1 MKNALLIICFILTQV
16 SGVSGVVANDLDD
29 LRQELKNLPD
39 SSKLIKLNE
48 LLYQNNRNRVFKTY
62 ADLLLEEARRQK
74 NDFYKG
80 NALLSIMRYY
90 YSKNPDSLRFYLK
103 QAEPIYLAT
112 NRIEDLCRAK
122 GWNIYTLISGGTH
135 DQVIGEVESL
145 KELATR
151 LNYPE
156 GVDMANQALASFYFN
171 IGLKDEGIRLCNEIL
186 QGMEERGA
194 SRVRRFY
201 LLRLLLNQKPEQEY
215 LFKLDTCIKNC
226 EEEGITQ
233 LDAEHS
239 LTYLKHAYH
248 LYSVQYYIA
257 CKDSSQAY
265 FHLQKL
271 GELEKRYNM
280 NTERIMA
287 QFLWMS
293 YYNLVGE
300 YDKALV
306 IIDQLKHILLSN
318 KRYND
323 WVTVEAIR
331 ADIYYKMGRGME
343 SAKAYRDSKA
353 VHDSVIQAQYYED
366 LAKLRTQ
373 REVDK
378 LELQS
383 RKLELEAEKSRVR
396 SWIFGSGAIILLLL
410 CGVLGFLAYS
420 RHRYGARLK
429 IAKEKAEEADHLK
442 SAFLANMNHEIRTP
456 LNAIVG
462 FSQVIAEESDI
473 ETRREFAKIIQ
484 NNNELLQRLIEDVL
498 DISKIESNTLTF
510 VLTDQDLQA
519 LMKDLY
525 SIMSLR
531 ISENVELQLDDCP
544 RFTLRTD
551 RNRLTQVLANLLTN
565 AIKHTHE
572 GYIRFGYK
580 VAAGEICFYVA
591 DTGEGIPEDQL
602 EHVFDRFVKLTEWTT
617 GVGLGLAISK
627 ALVAKLG
634 GRMEVCSKQGEGSTF
649 SVIFPV

>member
-1 MKNALLIICFILTQV
+1 M
-16 SGVSGVVANDLDD
+16 
-29 LRQELKNLPD
+29 
-39 SSKLIKLNE
+39 
-48 LLYQNNRNRVFKTY
+48 
-62 ADLLLEEARRQK
+62 
-74 NDFYKG
+74 
-80 NALLSIMRYY
+80 
-90 YSKNPDSLRFYLK
+90 
-103 QAEPIYLAT
+103 
-112 NRIEDLCRAK
+112 
-122 GWNIYTLISGGTH
+122 
-135 DQVIGEVESL
+135 
-145 KELATR
+145 
-151 LNYPE
+151 
-156 GVDMANQALASFYFN
+156 
-171 IGLKDEGIRLCNEIL
+171 IR
-186 QGMEERGA
+186 
-194 SRVRRFY
+194 
-201 LLRLLLNQKPEQEY
+201 
-215 LFKLDTCIKNC
+215 
-226 EEEGITQ
+226 
-233 LDAEHS
+233 
-239 LTYLKHAYH
+239 
-248 LYSVQYYIA
+248 
-257 CKDSSQAY
+257 
-265 FHLQKL
+265 
-271 GELEKRYNM
+271 
-280 NTERIMA
+280 
-287 QFLWMS
+287 
-293 YYNLVGE
+293 
-300 YDKALV
+300 
-306 IIDQLKHILLSN
+306 
-318 KRYND
+318 
-323 WVTVEAIR
+323 
-331 ADIYYKMGRGME
+331 
-343 SAKAYRDSKA
+343 
-353 VHDSVIQAQYYED
+353 
-366 LAKLRTQ
+366 
-373 REVDK
+373 
-378 LELQS
+378 
-383 RKLELEAEKSRVR
+383 
-396 SWIFGSGAIILLLL
+396 
-410 CGVLGFLAYS
+410 
-420 RHRYGARLK
+420 
-429 IAKEKAEEADHLK
+429 AKEKAEEADHLK